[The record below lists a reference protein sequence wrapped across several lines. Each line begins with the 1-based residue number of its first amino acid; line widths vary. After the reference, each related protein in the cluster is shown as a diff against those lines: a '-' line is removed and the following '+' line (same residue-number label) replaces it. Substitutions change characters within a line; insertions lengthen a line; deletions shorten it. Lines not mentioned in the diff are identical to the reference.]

1 MKISEMNVNEA
12 CRVAAASF
20 AMGPAAECDPFWE
33 DCFTALAAAAKI
45 CIMDPQDAQVDLMQA
60 PSGLKF
66 VRVYYKQLIAGS
78 WTQLICNIAREGFGE
93 FIRMPK
99 GSRKLMTLHHGGI
112 NY

>member
-1 MKISEMNVNEA
+1 MKINEMNANAA

-33 DCFTALAAAAKI
+33 DCIAALAGASNTYLNDEK
-45 CIMDPQDAQVDLMQA
+45 DAQVDLMQA

-66 VRVYYKQLIAGS
+66 VRVYYKQLSAGS
-78 WTQLICNIAREGFGE
+78 WTRLVCNISCEGFGE

-99 GSRKLMTLHHGGI
+99 GSRKLMTLHCGGL